1 MPSRGSRIFA
11 FIATFAVLMSVV
23 VLAGNANAQPA
34 SQEMVNHYWKGYDG
48 NSTFYMI
55 KNISSIPTPSL
66 LDLSEYFASH
76 INVSKS
82 TEIVRSLGAS
92 GSISKTRI
100 SVALGDK
107 GNNTPYALVN
117 SYVNQYDIYIPIA
130 FSEVYHFSD
139 NATGIGGKDLAELQ
153 SSTTNLNLN
162 LTVPNLSKYQEV
174 FTNLN
179 YHYNKILMGLNVTG
193 RNSLDLADN
202 GVGSAAFDL
211 VSGATALAL
220 TAFGLGEIAAIVA
233 INGIIFDGA
242 QLIKNTGIS
251 GTSNPTIQ
259 GPGVVSDSVRV
270 TNGTGPNSS
279 ITVTNG
285 TPSEWWY
292 YNNTISFGTIVET
305 SIPFSD
311 FGHHLNFTIRSG
323 ITGLTDG
330 DVPLNYTYSAVPS
343 SEIYG
348 TLKYSDGTPYIGEV
362 NITSGIN
369 DYHVFTNPYGQFRF
383 FAKPNTEYNV
393 SYVTASGLTMHVND
407 FKTTGPGQETQVSN
421 PDIPGHGYSVKFH
434 ETGLNGNEWS
444 VSIVTTY
451 GQKLSLS
458 AQPTSSNPHVY
469 ISNITFGGLKQGTYR
484 YYVSNVPDYM
494 LNESEGQSF
503 TITDYNQTIEVPFE
517 ANYSANFYEHGLPK
531 GQIWSVDL
539 GGNTISSTGNI
550 TFKDLHKQYNYTIP
564 NAVTGIGTY
573 IPSSGSGTV
582 SVTTPPNDIN
592 ITFQSPAN
600 ISFRETGLPEGTV
613 WSVSMGGKTI
623 SSSSTEITF
632 YETYPY
638 SSSYSY
644 KVKNVSTSAGTY
656 VPTNLS
662 GTAYTASAYQPVKFN
677 APAKVYF
684 NEYGLSESGITWS
697 LTFDGNTYKG
707 STDPSDIGP
716 IYISYPYGAYSYSV
730 SDNSQKYYPASSS
743 GSVNVVSGTNNFD
756 VDFEPASVV
765 TFIEA
770 GLPDPG
776 SPDLQWSVDVSG
788 GGDYY
793 SQYSTGTSMTLY
805 LHPSTSGTDYT
816 YYVSEPSYEN
826 SQYYEITY
834 TPSPSSGSFSE
845 DPGHSNDFSISY
857 SESSYYVGPPS
868 SGGGGGCVNA
878 TTPVLLA
885 NGTYEQAQY
894 VSPGTMV
901 LTYNTTTHTYQD
913 EAVQNAFRTTHYR
926 QYTINGYL
934 QVSAYQPILTN
945 HGYVKAPNLTHRDR
959 IYDALTGRYVPIRSI
974 TLSRGTFTMYDF
986 NIPPD
991 HDFVAWNTV
1000 VYDITVG

>member
-1 MPSRGSRIFA
+1 MRSRGSRVFA

-48 NSTFYMI
+48 NSTFYMV
-55 KNISSIPTPSL
+55 KNISPSSTPSL
-66 LDLSEYFASH
+66 LDLSKYFASP
-76 INVSKS
+76 NTVSKS
-82 TEIVRSLGAS
+82 TEITRSLNVP
-92 GSISKTRI
+92 GSVSETRI
-100 SVALGDK
+100 SVALGNE
-107 GNNTPYALVN
+107 GNESPYAETL
-117 SYVNQYDIYIPIA
+117 STAGGGYYYIFIPIA

-139 NATGIGGKDLAELQ
+139 NATGLEGKELAEPLS
-153 SSTTNLNLN
+153 SSTDLNLS
-162 LTVPNLSKYQEV
+162 TSVPNLSKFEGIH
-174 FTNLN
+174 TNLDFN
-179 YHYNKILMGLNVTG
+179 YNKTLMGLNVSG
-193 RNSLDLADN
+193 NNSLDLEDN
-202 GVGSAAFDL
+202 GVGSVQFDL
-211 VSGATALAL
+211 VAGITSIALA
-220 TAFGLGEIAAIVA
+220 AFGLGELADLVAASGVIY
-233 INGIIFDGA
+233 DGL
-242 QLIKNTGIS
+242 QLIKDSGIS
-251 GTSNPTIQ
+251 GTSDPHIL
-259 GPGVVSDSVRV
+259 GPGVASESVRV

-279 ITVTNG
+279 IKVKNG
-285 TPSEWWY
+285 TPSKWWY
-292 YNNTISFGTIVET
+292 YNNTISFGTLIANK
-305 SIPFSD
+305 IPYSD
-311 FGHHLNFTIRSG
+311 LSHHLNFTIRAG

-330 DVPLNYTYSAVPS
+330 YVPLNYTYSAVPS

-348 TLKYSDGTPYIGEV
+348 KLDYSDGTPYIGEV

-383 FAKPNTEYNV
+383 FAKPDTEYNL
-393 SYVTASGLTMHVND
+393 SFITASGLTIHKND
-407 FKTTGPGQETQVSN
+407 FKTMGPGQISEFIRSN
-421 PDIPGHGYSVKFH
+421 ITGHGYSVNFH
-434 ETGLNGNEWS
+434 ATGLNSNEWG
-444 VSIVTTY
+444 VSIVTPQ
-451 GQKLSLS
+451 GQTLKLS
-458 AQPTSSNPHVY
+458 AQPVSNDY
-469 ISNITFGGLKQGTYR
+469 LYSSNITFEGLKQGTYR

-494 LNESEGQSF
+494 LNESEEQSF

-564 NAVTGIGTY
+564 DAVTGIGTY

-582 SVTTPPNDIN
+582 SVTTSPNDIN

-707 STDPSDIGP
+707 STDPSGIGP

-857 SESSYYVGPPS
+857 SESSYYVGPPFEWRRRWM
-868 SGGGGGCVNA
+868 CECN
-878 TTPVLLA
+878 
-885 NGTYEQAQY
+885 
-894 VSPGTMV
+894 
-901 LTYNTTTHTYQD
+901 HTC
-913 EAVQNAFRTTHYR
+913 TSCKWH
-926 QYTINGYL
+926 I
-934 QVSAYQPILTN
+934 
-945 HGYVKAPNLTHRDR
+945 
-959 IYDALTGRYVPIRSI
+959 
-974 TLSRGTFTMYDF
+974 
-986 NIPPD
+986 
-991 HDFVAWNTV
+991 
-1000 VYDITVG
+1000 